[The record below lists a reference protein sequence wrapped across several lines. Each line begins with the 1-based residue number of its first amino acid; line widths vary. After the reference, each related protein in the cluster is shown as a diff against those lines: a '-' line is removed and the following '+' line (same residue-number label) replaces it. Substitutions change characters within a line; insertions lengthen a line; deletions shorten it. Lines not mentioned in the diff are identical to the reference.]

1 MAEVLS
7 ATKQFKRLFQ
17 GTLDPTMSWDSEEEL
32 REYLKD
38 PTCPKNMIVAAN
50 GNGYIVYETSSGT
63 LDLKQLGTLEDTQ

>member
-32 REYLKD
+32 REYLKPRIQGEVD
-38 PTCPKNMIVAAN
+38 IKYNDGRPSYMNVPH
-50 GNGYIVYETSSGT
+50 
-63 LDLKQLGTLEDTQ
+63 LEKARTTA